1 MYLSRR
7 PSGYRFQLR
16 IPVVHREFFGLSP
29 LRVSLGPLTATEAQR
44 RATRLAAHCHELWD
58 AGMADRETLTRSL
71 EALAAELDTLDR
83 GIRWAGLKAASARSE
98 ADLHGGHDDPD
109 SRELGAHH
117 RSVAAAQDASKKALA
132 SIRTRLD
139 VVGAALAQDKAA
151 WSSERASHERFV
163 DRALTIGRQIEAH
176 TATAVVAPVAA
187 VAPVALPLPP
197 AEPKAPDLPLLS
209 SCIGAYTQ
217 SVREARRSEDY
228 VIGIT
233 GKLGEFVAIAGDK
246 PLSAYV
252 KKDLRTFGET
262 IADMPNHW
270 TKLKE
275 FRGSAPLEIANRIA
289 ERRKAGKPI
298 PPCRSETTIVTYVGA
313 VAGAF
318 EWLAVE
324 HEFDSPFAG
333 MTVKPPAHAPKPVT
347 REPFSVEA
355 LNKWFA
361 HAVKEAR
368 PDDYWLPLLGTL
380 TGARIGELAYLQGG
394 DIQEIRPGLWV
405 ANLMTSLTIDGK
417 DETRKI
423 KNTTSRRLFAL
434 HRELVDVGF
443 VAYAKA
449 RRDSE
454 WVFPHLHRNITDP
467 ADTASK
473 RHGTR
478 LRAYGLHTRLETV
491 FHSSRH
497 SAKDI
502 LRIAKV
508 DSRTSSMQTGHA
520 FKTVEES
527 YGSKTLRVDEVEVLA
542 AMPLPEGLDLS
553 PYRVTRGPKRLL
565 KRKRVPAYLRD
576 RGVTA

>member
-1 MYLSRR
+1 
-7 PSGYRFQLR
+7 
-16 IPVVHREFFGLSP
+16 
-29 LRVSLGPLTATEAQR
+29 
-44 RATRLAAHCHELWD
+44 
-58 AGMADRETLTRSL
+58 MADRETLIRSL
-71 EALAAELDTLDR
+71 AVLAAELETLDR

-98 ADLHGGHDDPD
+98 ADQHGGHDDPD
-109 SRELGAHH
+109 SRELAAHH
-117 RSVAAAQDASKKALA
+117 RSAAAAQDARRKALA

-139 VVGAALAQDKAA
+139 VVGAALAQDEAA

-163 DRALTIGRQIEAH
+163 DLALTIGRRIDPQPAN
-176 TATAVVAPVAA
+176 AA
-187 VAPVALPLPP
+187 VAPVASPLPP
-197 AEPKAPDLPLLS
+197 VVPEVPGLPLLS
-209 SCIGAYTQ
+209 SCVGAYTQ
-217 SVREARRSEDY
+217 SVRDAGRSEAY
-228 VIGIT
+228 AIGIA
-233 GKLGEFVAIAGDK
+233 GKLGEFIAIVGDK

-252 KKDLRTFGET
+252 KKDLRTFGKI

-275 FRGSAPLEIANRIA
+275 FQGSTPLEIAGRIA

-313 VAGAF
+313 VVGAF
-318 EWLAVE
+318 EWLAVDR
-324 HEFDSPFAG
+324 EFDSPFTG
-333 MTVKPPAHAPKPVT
+333 MTVTPPAHAPKAVT

-355 LNKWFA
+355 LNTWFA
-361 HAVKEAR
+361 RATKEVR

-394 DIQEIRPGLWV
+394 DIQEVRPGLWV
-405 ANLMTSLTIDGK
+405 ANLMRYLTINGK
-417 DETRKI
+417 AEIRQI
-423 KNTTSRRLFAL
+423 KNDGSRRLFAL
-434 HRELVDVGF
+434 HQELVEVGF

-454 WVFPHLHRNITDP
+454 WVFPHLHRDIADP

-473 RHGTR
+473 RQGAR
-478 LRAYGLHTRLETV
+478 LRAYGLHTRLATV

-497 SAKDI
+497 SAKDL

-508 DSRTSSMQTGHA
+508 DPRTSSMQTGHA

-527 YGSKTLRVDEVEVLA
+527 YGSKTLRADEVEVLA

-553 PYRVTRGPKRLL
+553 PYRTTRGPARQLR
-565 KRKRVPAYLRD
+565 RKKVRAAS
-576 RGVTA
+576 TAAGE